1 MALTLDG
8 ATDVILIW
16 LREIAKNT
24 AQTRDAAMGRGTAS
38 GAAATREKPDESV
51 FDRFAKRI
59 EAAVG
64 AGINYRLSQ
73 AQGLANR
80 GFQGT
85 VEQAR
90 YEHSMDQLGRQFAAV
105 MSPILSGFTYAATEI
120 ERRFRGLNGRQQ
132 DGVMGGIVGAGI
144 GARFGGV
151 PGAVLGFGLG
161 SAYMGGGSSTSAMT
175 GAAAGAYLGF
185 RAGGPI
191 GALFGGVA
199 GGASSAPGS
208 YASERPSDYYERLRA
223 DGSSRFGAGAST
235 GLASIAH
242 LFTGGRAGAPPGGVA
257 IGGALGARADAA
269 RRDVTPFSAD
279 PLAAGGTADLV
290 QKALIRATAGA
301 GAEEDGG
308 PLKPLI
314 DLGIR
319 IVEILIAI
327 ATGTGVTVPRSAVDS
342 R

>member
-1 MALTLDG
+1 MAHPLVPEFDL
-8 ATDVILIW
+8 LRIW
-16 LREIAKNT
+16 LQEVAKNT
-24 AQTRDAAMGRGTAS
+24 AQTRDAVMGRGSAS
-38 GAAATREKPDESV
+38 AATGAREKPDESA

-90 YEHSMDQLGRQFAAV
+90 YEYAMDMLGRQFAAV
-105 MSPILSGFTYAATEI
+105 MSPVLNGFQYAAVEI
-120 ERRFRGLNGRQQ
+120 ERRFRGLSLGQQ
-132 DGVMGGIVGAGI
+132 NAVMGGIVGAGI

-151 PGAVLGFGLG
+151 PGAVLGYGLG
-161 SAYMGGGSSTSAMT
+161 AAYMGGGSTTSAMT
-175 GAAAGAYLGF
+175 GAAAGAWLGY
-185 RAGGPI
+185 RTAGPV
-191 GALFGGVA
+191 GALFGATA
-199 GGASSAPGS
+199 GAAGSAPGS
-208 YASERPSDYYERLRA
+208 YASERPSDYYARMRA
-223 DGSSRFGAGAST
+223 DGGTVFGAGFSTASE
-235 GLASIAH
+235 SISR
-242 LFTGGRAGAPPGGVA
+242 LFSGGREGAPPGGAA
-257 IGGALGARADAA
+257 IGAAVGARADAA

-279 PLAAGGTADLV
+279 PLAAGGTADLI
-290 QKALIRATAGA
+290 QKALIRTTAGA
-301 GAEEDGG
+301 DYAEDN

-319 IVEILIAI
+319 AVEILLAI
-327 ATGTGVTVPRSAVDS
+327 AGGAGVTVPRSAVDT